1 MPTDA
6 IAQSGTI
13 DERSDLGT
21 GDVALFAFWMGQEA
35 IADREERTWIKKS
48 RKIVKRYRDDR
59 GDNPGDGAGATHR
72 YNILWSNV
80 QTLRPTLYARTPK
93 PDVERRFKDQD
104 DVGRLASTLL
114 ERSLSYATDCM
125 DFDTVMSSCVEDKLL
140 PGRGVCRVIYVP
152 TYGEPIG
159 AQEDNADFEQEDV
172 GAAIVDTAGDT
183 KDARQG
189 QANIPQQPEVDPL
202 REVVYEEA
210 LLKYVFWEDYRE
222 GPARKWIEVPWVR
235 YRAYMTQDELKT
247 RFGGAKAKKVTL
259 DYTPKG
265 TPEDRKDESPPDM
278 FKKAIVHEY
287 WDKTKKQVVWLA
299 PGTPDLI
306 LDTKDDPLG
315 LRDFFPN
322 PDPLLATTTNDRR
335 IPVPD
340 YVEYQDQA
348 IELDL
353 LTARIDRLTRALKVS
368 GIYPGENKQVLQQ
381 LVDAGTENLLIPVE
395 DWAKWSDGG
404 GLKEFIQWMPIEQVA
419 QTLIQ
424 LYEARDKTKADLY
437 EITGIGDIM
446 RGNTSPIET
455 LGAQQLKANF
465 VTRRVMPQQRE
476 VARFARDCFRLLA
489 NIISEHF
496 SPKTISLMTGYPQ
509 LQPVPQVPPPPP
521 QFLPAPMPSVL
532 APQPQGI
539 PVPPPQG
546 PQAQGMPPQGVAPG
560 QPPVL
565 PGPPQ
570 VPQPQPNPA
579 YQQWMQQAQ
588 AAQQVQ
594 MANQKLQQ
602 QFDAAVALIRED
614 GVYGFRI
621 DIEADSTIAPD
632 EQAEKQARTE
642 FLHEFVPFMQQLVPI
657 AQGNQ
662 TMAELAKQFALFAV
676 RGFKVARPL
685 EESVEAAFD
694 ELAKMPP
701 HPSQQP
707 QKSGSNVDSPQ
718 DLALRAQENQS
729 KTQIAEQANNIKMY
743 QATTQRDEAAAKLQQ
758 DEVHNQRDTAIKAA
772 SAAEEARAR
781 EEMAAQREAKL
792 AKGIV

>member
-1 MPTDA
+1 MA
-6 IAQSGTI
+6 SGEIPASSTL

-21 GDVALFAFWMGQEA
+21 GDAALYAFWVGQEA
-35 IADREERTWIKKS
+35 IAEKEERPWIKKA

-59 GDNPGDGAGATHR
+59 GEKPGDGSGGVHR

-114 ERSLSYATDCM
+114 ERSLVYSTDCT

-140 PGRGVCRVIYVP
+140 PGRGVGRVMYVP
-152 TYGEPIG
+152 TYGEPLS
-159 AQEDNADFEQEDV
+159 AEESNAEFEQEDDA
-172 GAAIVDTAGDT
+172 AAIVDTAGDT
-183 KDARQG
+183 RSAQQG
-189 QANIPQQPEVDPL
+189 QQNIPQQPQIEPL
-202 REVVYEEA
+202 REVVYEEV
-210 LLKYVFWEDYRE
+210 LLKYIFWEDYRE
-222 GPARKWIEVPWVR
+222 GPARKWVEVPWVR
-235 YRAYMTQDELKT
+235 YRAYMTLDELTT
-247 RFGGAKAKKVTL
+247 RFGKAKAKLVTL

-265 TPEDRKDESPPDM
+265 TPEDRKDETPPDM

-287 WDKTKKQVVWLA
+287 WDKTKKQVVWLP

-306 LDTKDDPLG
+306 LDKQDDPLG

-348 IELDL
+348 IELDT
-353 LTARIDRLTRALKVS
+353 LTGRIDRLTRALKVS

-381 LVDAGTENLLIPVE
+381 LVDSGTENMLIPVE
-395 DWAKWSDGG
+395 DWLKWSDNG
-404 GLKEFIQWMPIEQVA
+404 GLKEFIQWMPIDQVA

-424 LYEARDKTKADLY
+424 LYEARDKTKNDLY

-465 VTRRVMPQQRE
+465 ITRRVVPQQRE
-476 VARFARDCFRLLA
+476 VARFARDCFRLMA
-489 NIISEHF
+489 NVIAEHF

-521 QFLPAPMPSVL
+521 QFL
-532 APQPQGI
+532 APQMPQQGVPPQLSVVPPQGA
-539 PVPPPQG
+539 PQQPQLGHALGQPPPQ
-546 PQAQGMPPQGVAPG
+546 Q
-560 QPPVL
+560 
-565 PGPPQ
+565 GPP
-570 VPQPQPNPA
+570 PAQPNPA
-579 YQQWMQQAQ
+579 YAQWQQMAQKAQTVQQ
-588 AAQQVQ
+588 
-594 MANQKLQQ
+594 ANQKLQQ
-602 QFDAAVALIRED
+602 QFDAAVALIKQD

-632 EQAEKQARTE
+632 EQAEKASRTE
-642 FLHEFVPFMQQLVPI
+642 FLKEFVPFMEQLVPI

-676 RGFKVARPL
+676 RGFRVARPL

-694 ELAKMPP
+694 ALAQMPP
-701 HPSQQP
+701 HPTQQP
-707 QKSGSNVDSPQ
+707 KQSTSNVDSPA
-718 DLALRAQENQS
+718 DLALRAHETDA
-729 KTQIAEQANNIKMY
+729 KTQIA
-743 QATTQRDEAAAKLQQ
+743 QQ
-758 DEVHNQRDTAIKAA
+758 SNAIKAEQVQNQAVEAAERLRIEEQENHRNAGLESAKAVDEAIFRRERA
-772 SAAEEARAR
+772 SAMDARS
-781 EEMAAQREAKL
+781 AKAL
-792 AKGIV
+792 I